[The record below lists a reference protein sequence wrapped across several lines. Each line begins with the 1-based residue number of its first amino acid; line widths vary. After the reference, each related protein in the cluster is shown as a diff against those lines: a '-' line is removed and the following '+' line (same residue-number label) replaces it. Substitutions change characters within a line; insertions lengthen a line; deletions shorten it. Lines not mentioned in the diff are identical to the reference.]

1 MTFFA
6 AFREG
11 QFLRKESRSRIFQ
24 KILRR
29 SQESAR
35 CPWCGPTV
43 GLFIYSLNW
52 DRNAS
57 CRLRDALGG
66 DTRNEFFGS
75 KITILHCFSPKNH
88 CLAQFGQDLSG
99 DPDGDDS

>member
-1 MTFFA
+1 MTFLA

-11 QFLRKESRSRIFQ
+11 QFLRSQSRSRFFK

-35 CPWCGPTV
+35 RPWCGATV
-43 GLFIYSLNW
+43 ALFIYSLNW

-57 CRLRDALGG
+57 CRLRDVLGE
-66 DTRNEFFGS
+66 DTRNE
-75 KITILHCFSPKNH
+75 CFLLKNH
-88 CLAQFGQDLSG
+88 YISLFFAQKPLFGPVWAGFQWRS
-99 DPDGDDS
+99 

>member
-6 AFREG
+6 ASPEV
-11 QFLRKESRSRIFQ
+11 QFLRNQSRSRFFQ
-24 KILRR
+24 KILRQ

-35 CPWCGPTV
+35 HPWCGPTV
-43 GLFIYSLNW
+43 ALFIYSLNW

-66 DTRNEFFGS
+66 HTRNE
-75 KITILHCFSPKNH
+75 CFWLKNH
-88 CLAQFGQDLSG
+88 YISLFFAQKPLFG
-99 DPDGDDS
+99 PV

>member
-6 AFREG
+6 ALCEG
-11 QFLRKESRSRIFQ
+11 PILQKHSRSRIFT

-29 SQESAR
+29 SQESPR
-35 CPWCGPTV
+35 RPWCGPTV

-52 DRNAS
+52 HRNAS

-66 DTRNEFFGS
+66 DTGNE
-75 KITILHCFSPKNH
+75 CFWLKNH
-88 CLAQFGQDLSG
+88 YISLFFAQKPLFGPVWAGSQWRS
-99 DPDGDDS
+99 

>member
-6 AFREG
+6 AFGEC
-11 QFLRKESRSRIFQ
+11 QFLRNQSRSGIFQ

-29 SQESAR
+29 SRESAR
-35 CPWCGPTV
+35 RPWCGPTV
-43 GLFIYSLNW
+43 ALFIYSLNW

-66 DTRNEFFGS
+66 DTRNECFWLKNHYISLFFAQ
-75 KITILHCFSPKNH
+75 NH

-99 DPDGDDS
+99 DPDGDD

>member
-6 AFREG
+6 AFRKG
-11 QFLRKESRSRIFQ
+11 QTLRNQSRSRFFL

-35 CPWCGPTV
+35 RPWCGLTV
-43 GLFIYSLNW
+43 ALFIYSLNW
-52 DRNAS
+52 DSSAS

-66 DTRNEFFGS
+66 DTQNE
-75 KITILHCFSPKNH
+75 CFWLKNH
-88 CLAQFGQDLSG
+88 HISLFFAQKPLFGPVWAGSQWIS
-99 DPDGDDS
+99 

>member
-11 QFLRKESRSRIFQ
+11 QFLRNQSRSRFFE

-35 CPWCGPTV
+35 RPWCGPTV
-43 GLFIYSLNW
+43 ALFIYSLNW

-57 CRLRDALGG
+57 CRLRDAFGG
-66 DTRNEFFGS
+66 DTRNECFWLKSNYIPLFFAQKPLFGPVWAGS
-75 KITILHCFSPKNH
+75 QWRS
-88 CLAQFGQDLSG
+88 
-99 DPDGDDS
+99 